1 MHRVLGAL
9 LLLRLLP
16 AAAWA
21 AASDPRE
28 TARAILKNDRY
39 QTELPRP
46 RGQGRSAPSP
56 SPWPRF
62 TEEEEPPTPPRF
74 DFRLP
79 NPPRGLTVVILL
91 AILAVG
97 LAFLL
102 RRLSPPAAA
111 SDGSQTPLAVRRPR
125 TARARAPDDPELLAR
140 EGRFAEAIHALLLRA
155 LSELGRGTGSPAASP
170 AATSR
175 EVLRSAG
182 LAPDAKEALAP
193 LVGAVEWMHF
203 GRGTAG
209 AEEYAACAEHYR
221 RFREACRA

>member
-1 MHRVLGAL
+1 MHRVFGAPLLVL
-9 LLLRLLP
+9 LLT
-16 AAAWA
+16 A
-21 AASDPRE
+21 AASAAATDPPE
-28 TARAILKNDRY
+28 TARAILKGDRY

-46 RGQGRSAPSP
+46 RGQGRGGSIAP
-56 SPWPRF
+56 SPWPRA
-62 TEEEEPPTPPRF
+62 TEEEEPGTPITF
-74 DFRLP
+74 QLP
-79 NPPRGLTVVILL
+79 NPSRGLMVVILVAVL
-91 AILAVG
+91 ALG

-102 RRLSPPAAA
+102 RRLPPPAAA
-111 SDGSQTPLAVRRPR
+111 PGVAEARLAVRRAR
-125 TARARAPDDPELLAR
+125 TPSARAPDDPELLAR

-155 LSELGRGTGSPAASP
+155 LLELTRRTGSPAASP

-175 EVLRSAG
+175 EVLRGAG

-193 LVGAVEWMHF
+193 LVGAVEWMYF